1 LSPLSRSKKE
11 PVPKG
16 AKPSADADPSCEG
29 SMCALMSTAKMIH
42 RFIESKF
49 NKHKHFHKLSGAR
62 IGVLFVVH
70 ESGVI
75 RMGDLAAKLQVAPRT
90 ATDIVDGLERDGF
103 VQRRSDPSD
112 RRAMLLELTPETH
125 SDMDK
130 ISSLRKAFVE
140 EVFGHL
146 SDDERTGLIALLTK
160 VKQGPLS
167 TMLQNQLK
175 QDSAN
180 AEI

>member
-1 LSPLSRSKKE
+1 
-11 PVPKG
+11 
-16 AKPSADADPSCEG
+16 
-29 SMCALMSTAKMIH
+29 MSTAKMIH
-42 RFIESKF
+42 RFIESKI
-49 NKHKHFHKLSGAR
+49 NKHKHFHKLSGPR

-103 VQRRSDPSD
+103 LQRRSDPSD
-112 RRAMLLELTPETH
+112 RRAMLLELTAH
-125 SDMDK
+125 ARSDMDK

-140 EVFGHL
+140 EVFGHM
-146 SDDERTGLIALLTK
+146 SEEERTELIALLTK

-175 QDSAN
+175 QDSAEG
-180 AEI
+180 EI

>member
-1 LSPLSRSKKE
+1 
-11 PVPKG
+11 
-16 AKPSADADPSCEG
+16 
-29 SMCALMSTAKMIH
+29 MIH
-42 RFIESKF
+42 RFVESKI
-49 NKHKHFHKLSGAR
+49 NKHKHFNKLSGPR

-70 ESGVI
+70 ESGAI

-103 VQRRSDPSD
+103 LQRRPDPSD
-112 RRAMLLELTPETH
+112 RRAMLLQLTTEAR
-125 SDMDK
+125 SDFDK

-146 SDDERTGLIALLTK
+146 NQQERTELIALLSK

-167 TMLQNQLK
+167 TMLKNQLK
-175 QDSAN
+175 QESADH
-180 AEI
+180 EI